1 MVITTSSKQLSLY
14 GSTPTIPVPIILQQL
29 LTSSVSKS
37 LHILVLA
44 WEFPPRVVGG
54 IARHVAELY
63 PELVLRGHQITIVT
77 VAPPPAS
84 DKVDDNPSP
93 EHEIVSGVDVYRV
106 EVPEH
111 NDFFEWVRIM
121 NRNMVQYVQTHF
133 AHNTN
138 DNSANDSDQSPEE
151 PLSQNFDLIHAHDW
165 LVGEAAIAL
174 AGQYELPIIATI
186 HATEYGRCNG
196 IHNDTQ
202 RYIHNQE
209 LRLTQA
215 ARRVIVCTRY
225 MQGEVERALACL
237 PTKTD
242 IVPNGLSQE
251 RIRQIQAPQQADFD
265 QVALRAKY
273 AQPHEALIY
282 YVGRLTYEKG
292 VSILLDAIP
301 KILAVLPV
309 QLVIIGT
316 GDLYLPTL
324 NHIIGRLGIGANV
337 KFTGFMSDAD
347 LYRLQT
353 IADCAVFPSLYE
365 PFGIVALESFAG
377 GVPVVVSNTGGL
389 PEVVRHEVTGIVTQ
403 VNDSHSLAMGILSVL
418 QNPEQRRKMVNTAK
432 QELQERFCWQTIAAQ
447 TEAIYVQVFTDLG
460 SLT

>member
-1 MVITTSSKQLSLY
+1 MAA
-14 GSTPTIPVPIILQQL
+14 STGYQFRSFQQL
-29 LTSSVSKS
+29 LNSSVSNS

-63 PELVLRGHQITIVT
+63 PELVLRGHRVSIVT
-77 VAPPPAS
+77 VAPRPTS
-84 DKVDDNPSP
+84 DKVDDNPCP
-93 EHEIVSGVDVYRV
+93 EQEIVSGVAVYRV

-111 NDFFEWVRIM
+111 YDFFEWVRLM
-121 NRNMVQYVQTHF
+121 NRNMVQYVQQNLEPQ
-133 AHNTN
+133 AR
-138 DNSANDSDQSPEE
+138 DNSDLADLGDSLPHQ
-151 PLSQNFDLIHAHDW
+151 FDLIHAHDW
-165 LVGEAAIAL
+165 LVGEAAVAL
-174 AGQYELPIIATI
+174 AETYNLPIIATI

-215 ARRVIVCTRY
+215 AKRVIVCTKY

-237 PTKTD
+237 PNKTD
-242 IVPNGLSQE
+242 IVPNGLSRE
-251 RIRQIQAPQQADFD
+251 RIQQIQAPQQTDFD
-265 QVALRAKY
+265 RVALRAKY
-273 AQPHEALIY
+273 AQSHEALIY

-324 NHIIGRLGIGANV
+324 NHIIGRLGIGQNV

-389 PEVVRHEVTGIVTQ
+389 PEVVRHEITGMVTQ

-418 QNPEQRRKMVNTAK
+418 QNPQQRTQIVNTAK
-432 QELQERFCWQTIAAQ
+432 QELQQRFCWTTIAAQ
-447 TEAIYVQVFTDLG
+447 TEAIYHRLLQDLV
-460 SLT
+460 SIT

>member
-1 MVITTSSKQLSLY
+1 
-14 GSTPTIPVPIILQQL
+14 
-29 LTSSVSKS
+29 VSKS

-63 PELVLRGHQITIVT
+63 PELVLRGHRVSIVT

-93 EHEIVSGVDVYRV
+93 EQEIVSGVAVYRV

-111 NDFFEWVRIM
+111 SDFFEWVRIM
-121 NRNMVQYVQTHF
+121 NRNMVQYVQTHLEDQCLPP
-133 AHNTN
+133 AVPVDHEPNAAPQ
-138 DNSANDSDQSPEE
+138 SADQVSP
-151 PLSQNFDLIHAHDW
+151 QFDLIHAHDW
-165 LVGEAAIAL
+165 LVGEAAAAL
-174 AGQYELPIIATI
+174 AEKYHLPIIATI

-215 ARRVIVCTRY
+215 AKRVIVCTKY

-237 PTKTD
+237 PNKTD
-242 IVPNGLSQE
+242 IVPNGLSEE
-251 RIRQIQAPQQADFD
+251 RIRQIQAPQQTDFD
-265 QVALRAKY
+265 RVTLRAKY

-316 GDLYLPTL
+316 GELYLPTL

-403 VNDSHSLAMGILSVL
+403 VNNSHSLAMGILSVL
-418 QNPEQRRKMVNTAK
+418 QNPEQRTQMINTAK
-432 QELQERFCWQTIAAQ
+432 QELQERFCWRTIAAQ
-447 TEAIYVQVFTDLG
+447 TEAIYTQLFQDLV